1 MGMAKVFLDTSVI
14 LDKVLNFSKD
24 ASNVFENEE
33 LELHTNEYVL
43 KEIYHVLKKK
53 FDFTEN
59 QIGHV
64 IDLVRETCR
73 IHPMPSKEEL
83 RSIKLSGRADRP
95 MVLTARKYGL
105 ILYIDDERTYREASE
120 YVEVVKID
128 KDGK

>member
-1 MGMAKVFLDTSVI
+1 MAKVFLDTSVI